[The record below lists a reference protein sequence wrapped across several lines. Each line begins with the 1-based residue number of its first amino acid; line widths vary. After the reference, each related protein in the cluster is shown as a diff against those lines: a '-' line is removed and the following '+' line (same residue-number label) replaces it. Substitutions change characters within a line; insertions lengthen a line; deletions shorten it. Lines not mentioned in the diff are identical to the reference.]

1 MDQVR
6 FVKCGCQFREHRKM
20 GGIIPI
26 LGFATELKEL
36 GSAKGIKF

>member
-6 FVKCGCQFREHRKM
+6 FVKCGCQFREQRKM

-26 LGFATELKEL
+26 LGYGSELKRV
-36 GSAKGIKF
+36 GVSKIDKF